1 MGTATASPEDRP
13 PTSVGDPP
21 ASLSEAE
28 VARPRRTWLIGEIA
42 DLTGVTRRA
51 LRHYD
56 ELGLLVPSARTDSD
70 YRVYDEADL
79 QRLLQVQ
86 NLKSLGLRLP
96 EIAAAL
102 ADASTDATASL
113 VLHREALE
121 RRIEQE
127 RRLAER
133 LGLLAGQSERS
144 WQDVLAAIALSQRLA
159 SPDPVVRLRAALE
172 SPGTPADLF
181 GALVAEAE
189 PAVQEVLLWALAQ
202 RPAAVATALEH
213 LDHPDAHHRWLMARL
228 LGELGDPVAAAP
240 LLGLLDDP
248 DPAVATAAVA
258 ALGQVGDAVAVPAL
272 IGLLAEPSVPE
283 PVLTDALARFGPA
296 AVAPLVEAL
305 RTGAAPVR
313 ERAADLLG
321 RLGEVAAANPLAAA
335 LTDPDPAVLVA
346 AALALGAL
354 GEPGRAALATVAAD
368 PELGPLARRLL

>member
-1 MGTATASPEDRP
+1 
-13 PTSVGDPP
+13 VGDPP

-258 ALGQVGDAVAVPAL
+258 ALG
-272 IGLLAEPSVPE
+272 PE

-335 LTDPDPAVLVA
+335 LTDPDPAVRVA